1 MGCIT
6 RFAPSPT
13 GDLHIGSVRTAL
25 YCWLFA
31 RKNQGKL
38 ILRIEDTDVERSTQE
53 SVQIILDG
61 LKWLNLTWDIGPIF
75 QSERFPRY
83 REVADQL
90 LEIQLAYRCDCS
102 KERLENLRNLQM
114 QNKQKPKY
122 DGYCRDKH
130 LSKEHS
136 KPYVIRFKNPL
147 DGYVEFEDLVRGKI
161 KTSNQEL
168 DDLILIRSDNTP
180 TYNFTV
186 VIDDLDLNITDVIRG
201 EDHISNTP
209 KQINLFKALG
219 AKFPRYAHISMILGE
234 DGSKL
239 SKRHGAANVLD
250 YQKLGVLPEALLNYL
265 VRLGWSH
272 KDQEI
277 FSIKEMIDLFD
288 IKSVSK
294 SAAIFNLDKLFW
306 LNQHYIMHSDSL
318 RLMEL
323 FKQQLPAL
331 FHSNDTLLSSDKI
344 IKIIDLYKTRVK
356 TLKEMAEESIYL
368 FQDDFNLDLSNYPE
382 ILKNINNNS
391 NVLNAIKQLLL
402 EFKNLTAW
410 DANNIHN
417 LLKTIV
423 TKFNLK
429 FGELA
434 IPLRFIVT
442 GKEQTPSIDKVLEL
456 IGKTKILDRITKGL
470 AMVGR

>member
-31 RKNQGKL
+31 RKHQGQL
-38 ILRIEDTDVERSTQE
+38 ILRIEDTDLERSTQK
-53 SVQIILDG
+53 SVRIILDG

-75 QSERFPRY
+75 QSERFARY
-83 REVADQL
+83 REVAEEL
-90 LEIQLAYRCDCS
+90 LEKQLAYRCDCS
-102 KERLENLRNLQM
+102 RERLENLRNLQM

-122 DGYCRDKH
+122 DGYCRNKH
-130 LSKEHS
+130 LPKDHNI
-136 KPYVIRFKNPL
+136 PYVIRFKNPL

-168 DDLILIRSDNTP
+168 DDLILMRSDNTP

-186 VIDDLDLNITDVIRG
+186 VIDDLDLNITEVIRG

-219 AKFPRYAHISMILGE
+219 ANFPRYAHISMILGA
-234 DGSKL
+234 DGAKL
-239 SKRHGAANVLD
+239 SKRHGAASVLD
-250 YQKLGVLPEALLNYL
+250 YQKLGILPEALLNYL
-265 VRLGWSH
+265 VRLGWSY

-277 FSIKEMIDLFD
+277 FSLQEMIDLFE
-288 IKSVSK
+288 ITNVNK

-306 LNQHYIMHSDSL
+306 LNQHYIMHSDSV
-318 RLMEL
+318 RLIDP
-323 FKQQLPAL
+323 FNQQLQAL
-331 FHSNDTLLSSDKI
+331 FNINSAGLSNKI
-344 IKIIDLYKTRVK
+344 VKIIDLYKTRVK

-368 FQDDFNLDLSNYPE
+368 FQDDFNIDFNNYPE
-382 ILKNINNNS
+382 ILKNINNNP
-391 NVLNAIKQLLL
+391 NILNAIKQLLL
-402 EFKNLTAW
+402 EFKTLIAW

-417 LLKTIV
+417 LLKNIV
-423 TKFNLK
+423 TNFNLK
-429 FGELA
+429 FSELA
-434 IPLRFIVT
+434 IPLRVIVT

-456 IGKTKILDRITKGL
+456 IGKSQILARITKGL
-470 AMVGR
+470 AIILD